1 MNVKKEFYTELL
13 ENLYDGVYFVDAVR
27 KITFWN
33 KGAEAMSGF
42 KSNAIV
48 GKFCWDNVLTHLRIQ
63 AEETCDKHCPITNT
77 IADGKSRTAE
87 AFLRHKD
94 GHLLPVMMRIAPIR
108 DLKKA
113 VVGSAVILM
122 DNSAKA
128 AIAQRY
134 EECQK
139 LALLDPLTKLAN
151 RRYMNMVLT
160 NKLMETVRYGWPFGL
175 LFIDIDHFKKVNDAY
190 GHAVGDRVLKMVG
203 GTLMNNLRAFD
214 IVGRWGGEEFIAVVV
229 NIDKENLR
237 MIADRLR
244 LLVERSNISVGKD
257 KVSVTI
263 SIGASSVKKDDTID
277 ALLKRVDKLM
287 YKSKTEGRNRVS
299 MQ

>member
-1 MNVKKEFYTELL
+1 MKVKKEFYTELL
-13 ENLYDGVYFVDAVR
+13 ENLYDGVYFVDSVR

-33 KGAEAMSGF
+33 KGAESLSGF
-42 KSNAIV
+42 KSNDIV
-48 GKFCWDNVLTHLRIQ
+48 GRFCWDNILTHLKLQ
-63 AEETCDKHCPITNT
+63 AEETCEKHCPITKT
-77 IADGKSRTAE
+77 LKDGKSRTSE
-87 AFLRHKD
+87 AFVRHKD

-108 DLKKA
+108 NGKKSI
-113 VVGSAVILM
+113 VGSAIILM

-160 NKLMETVRYGWPFGL
+160 NKLMETVRYGWRFGL
-175 LFIDIDHFKKVNDAY
+175 LFIDIDRFKNINDAY

-214 IVGRWGGEEFIAVVV
+214 IVGRWGGEEFLAVVV
-229 NIDKENLR
+229 NIDKEALR
-237 MIADRLR
+237 IIADRLR
-244 LLVERSNISVGKD
+244 LLVEKSNISVGKD
-257 KVSVTI
+257 KIGVTI
-263 SIGASSVKKDDTID
+263 SIGGSSVKKDDTVD
-277 ALLKRVDKLM
+277 GLLKRVDALM
-287 YKSKTEGRNRVS
+287 YKSKTDGRNRVS
-299 MQ
+299 M